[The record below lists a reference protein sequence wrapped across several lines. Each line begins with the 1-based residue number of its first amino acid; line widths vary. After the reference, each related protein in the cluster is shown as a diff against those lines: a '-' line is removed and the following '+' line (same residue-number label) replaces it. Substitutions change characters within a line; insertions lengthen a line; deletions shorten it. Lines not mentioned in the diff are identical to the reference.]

1 MYFGG
6 GWWWE
11 GMETYPQNFDN
22 FKPQISNRLYLIQWR
37 WESVQSYIGSQ
48 YHIMFQKWR
57 EEGWLNIYFSRHILE
72 KRFIATPLMIHSS
85 FYHCKLYIQYYMFT
99 YLICVVDRRPLSL
112 KVFHHQLQRLVT
124 ICLSSYFLTTTF
136 LYFIVQGWS
145 NSKNTNR
152 LVGTPVR

>member
-22 FKPQISNRLYLIQWR
+22 FKPQISNRLYLIQQR

-72 KRFIATPLMIHSS
+72 KRFIATPLMIHSC
-85 FYHCKLYIQYYMFT
+85 FYHCKLNIVLHVYIFDLCCRSKT
-99 YLICVVDRRPLSL
+99 SFIKSFPSSITGTCHNLFVLLLFDNHISI
-112 KVFHHQLQRLVT
+112 FFSIGLVK
-124 ICLSSYFLTTTF
+124 
-136 LYFIVQGWS
+136 Q
-145 NSKNTNR
+145 
-152 LVGTPVR
+152 